1 MYKSLKDERDKYRS
15 RIIIISFITA
25 ISLVIGFIICDL
37 VRHIYIN
44 LPSYLIPL
52 FILITIFVI
61 FLFKKNINIFSYITV
76 ITCFAGFLLT
86 SILPNS
92 RDTYILLFFYFPC
105 LVFELMGVKKGIIY
119 SLMFVFLSIILTMLA
134 FMNFIVWNIN
144 LSITQFI
151 MGIVTFIILTLVFFF
166 GEVQNKKYID
176 NLIEMNNN
184 VIEKDKNLHFLTS
197 YLQNIIDATPTIII
211 STDRDGFIVNWNL
224 FAEKKTLIIKKDAIG
239 KNIFNLLPSIS
250 ILKEDFYNVQNT
262 GDTYSCEKVEME
274 INQSRIFKTVIF
286 PINVNGVNGIVFNL
300 TDITEMEL
308 IDQKLRFSQKMIL
321 LGTLTGGL
329 AHDFNNAMTAI
340 SCPIS
345 LLKQELSGTSKDK
358 DAAIECIEIGLNHM
372 TGIIKQ
378 LQSLSSNKESAFENI
393 DLNNAVKF
401 IYKICNHKFDRKIKL
416 KLELYNESPVV
427 NGDIVQIE
435 ELVLNLCI
443 NSLHAMTIMREDNNL
458 QSGVLKISTSKKRV
472 EKIEETFI
480 IDEEQQFN
488 YGNYFSISVEDNG
501 VGIKKENIKKIF
513 EPFFTTKKDNGGTGL
528 GLSMVMNIVKKH
540 SGFIEVISKVDK
552 GTTINVFFPET

>member
-1 MYKSLKDERDKYRS
+1 
-15 RIIIISFITA
+15 
-25 ISLVIGFIICDL
+25 
-37 VRHIYIN
+37 
-44 LPSYLIPL
+44 
-52 FILITIFVI
+52 
-61 FLFKKNINIFSYITV
+61 
-76 ITCFAGFLLT
+76 
-86 SILPNS
+86 
-92 RDTYILLFFYFPC
+92 
-105 LVFELMGVKKGIIY
+105 MGVKKGIIY

-552 GTTINVFFPET
+552 GTTINVFFPETKK